1 MANSEIVIGLY
12 SFCVLLPDGDLQSA
26 QSPVNENDEEYLDTL
41 HSLMSL
47 KAKVREIEDET
58 TCSIC
63 LENKRNIAFLCG
75 HGTCGECAAS
85 LQICPMCRQPI
96 ERKIQ
101 LFN

>member
-1 MANSEIVIGLY
+1 MSTHLPK
-12 SFCVLLPDGDLQSA
+12 FLFFLPDGDLRSCQS
-26 QSPVNENDEEYLDTL
+26 SLNENDEKYLDTL

-75 HGTCGECAAS
+75 HGTCADCAAS
-85 LQICPMCRQPI
+85 LQVCPMCRKPI
-96 ERKIQ
+96 EQKIQ